1 MPSELVRELA
11 ARALDQAPKVPTTI
25 RIGSR
30 TFERLKK
37 QHRRWGISMSY
48 IIERALEP
56 VLCELER
63 AKLPTDGDEF
73 QPNDADEDGDRDG

>member
-1 MPSELVRELA
+1 MPSDLVRELS

-25 RIGSR
+25 RVSHR

-37 QHRRWGISMSY
+37 QHMKWGISMSY

-56 VLCELER
+56 VLDELEQ
-63 AKLPTDGDEF
+63 ATLPTDGDGA
-73 QPNDADEDGDRDG
+73 N